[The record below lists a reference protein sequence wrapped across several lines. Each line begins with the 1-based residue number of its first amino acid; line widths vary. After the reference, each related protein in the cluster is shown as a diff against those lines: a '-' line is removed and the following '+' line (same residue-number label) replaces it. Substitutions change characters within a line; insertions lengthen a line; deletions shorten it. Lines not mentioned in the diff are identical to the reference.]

1 MPQKIE
7 IIAENIQVEAELN
20 DSPTA
25 KSIIII
31 LPIEALAQ
39 RWGGEIYFSVSAQG
53 KLEAG
58 SRDVLVAGEL
68 GYWPPG
74 SAFCIFFGPTPS
86 SQCDEI
92 RAASAVNVIGKMKG
106 DWSGL
111 WDVPSGGRIV
121 IKATEGA
128 NE

>member
-39 RWGGEIYFSVSAQG
+39 RWGGENLSEY
-53 KLEAG
+53 
-58 SRDVLVAGEL
+58 R
-68 GYWPPG
+68 
-74 SAFCIFFGPTPS
+74 
-86 SQCDEI
+86 
-92 RAASAVNVIGKMKG
+92 
-106 DWSGL
+106 
-111 WDVPSGGRIV
+111 
-121 IKATEGA
+121 
-128 NE
+128 